1 MLILCDSMGYAMV
14 TSGKM
19 VITKQADLM
28 ALAAAG
34 LPLMLCRVQFL
45 NGDRGVMSNYAC

>member
-19 VITKQADLM
+19 VVTKQADLM
-28 ALAAAG
+28 ALATHAVPSAVVEW
-34 LPLMLCRVQFL
+34 CQV
-45 NGDRGVMSNYAC
+45 S